1 MTSGPKV
8 TNKVCSTSL
17 HLYFLGPKNVQC
29 THVGWLFADVDST
42 LQGLLR
48 THLIL
53 PNILGDVFAEHPD
66 EIAGGRMFALKKAN
80 NSWRPNIIGSQTLWR
95 RCAARFGVAEVRSN
109 VATFLCR
116 NTRISFNLAANQMG
130 ATRCAQVT
138 QLLAAAWE
146 QHSNENPLVVIQLD
160 IVNAYS
166 SAGQQ
171 AQFEVLPGRASK
183 SYDNEHVQIGDAI
196 HCPSSLYHYWSCF
209 ESMQGTASTLH
220 FNDYQGQAHKIA
232 CSKGGQH

>member
-1 MTSGPKV
+1 
-8 TNKVCSTSL
+8 
-17 HLYFLGPKNVQC
+17 LGTKNVQC
-29 THVGWLFADVDST
+29 THVGWLFADVDSI

-80 NSWRPNIIGSQTLWR
+80 NSWRPNIVGSQTLWR

-109 VATFLCR
+109 VATFFMSQYTNQCRSTRINFFLCR
-116 NTRISFNLAANQMG
+116 NTRINLAANQMG

-138 QLLAAAWE
+138 QLLAAAWA
-146 QHSNENPLVVIQLD
+146 QSSNENPLVVIQID
-160 IVNAYS
+160 IVNAYP
-166 SAGQQ
+166 SADQQ
-171 AQFEVLPGRASK
+171 SQFEVLPGRASK